1 MAAPRLD
8 PGDELVGLHGIPDL
22 RCGLASKAHP
32 PGRVAVTKMTYAG
45 AGVRYSL
52 RHAALSYASSLSLP
66 CDPGGY
72 AIERR
77 IARFVVRTIVSPES

>member
-1 MAAPRLD
+1 MCCRGGRYERRDELMAAPRLD

-32 PGRVAVTKMTYAG
+32 PDRVAVTKMTYAG

-66 CDPGGY
+66 CDPGG
-72 AIERR
+72 
-77 IARFVVRTIVSPES
+77 TP